1 MTIQHNLR
9 TATTTTGT
17 TTVPKIRRSSGRN
30 SPRRWAGPAAL
41 FAVAVTAFVGVDELR
56 STDDTPPTRPATVPA
71 VSGSFEPLI
80 GAEERAIINGEFPR
94 MPNVDLC
101 AMQKPC

>member
-9 TATTTTGT
+9 TATTTGT
-17 TTVPKIRRSSGRN
+17 TTVPKIRRSSGG
-30 SPRRWAGPAAL
+30 SAARRWAGPAAM

-56 STDDTPPTRPATVPA
+56 STDDTPPARPATVSA

-80 GAEERAIINGEFPR
+80 SLEERAIINGEFPR
-94 MPNVDLC
+94 LPNVDLC